1 MDQSLT
7 YIVGYGDVDVVNVVT
22 EPHREDWSMSTRLRY
37 VGLDVHK
44 ESIVVAVAE
53 GDRGRAEVFASLP
66 NDWPAL
72 QRMLE
77 RLGAASL
84 LRVCYEAGPTGFDLA
99 RRLRAAGY
107 HCAVV
112 APSLVPRLV
121 GRQIKTDRR
130 DAVQLA
136 HFLRSGDL
144 VEVAVPAPET
154 EAMRDLERARDDAKN
169 AERAARHQLDKFLLR
184 QGRNWSERKWTVRHV
199 AWIRTLQFDNPVQQ
213 RVLHDYLRAV
223 EECVQRVRRLEQDIE
238 ELVVT
243 WSAHPQVVA
252 LQALRGV
259 QLLTAVIILAEVGD
273 FRRFASPRELM
284 AYLGLVPSEQSS
296 GERRRQGR
304 ITRCG
309 NQHVRRILIESAWN
323 YRCRP
328 RVSRPIAQRRERVSP
343 EVRAIAEKAEQR
355 LCRRFERLTSRGKSK
370 VKAVTAIARELA
382 GFVWAITR
390 VEQPLAR

>member
-7 YIVGYGDVDVVNVVT
+7 NIVGCVNVEWFNAHT
-22 EPHREDWSMSTRLRY
+22 EPHREDWSMQTKLRY

-53 GDRGRAEVFASLP
+53 GNRSPAAVVSQLA

-72 QRMLE
+72 LRTLR
-77 RLGAASL
+77 RLGSADSL
-84 LRVCYEAGPTGFDLA
+84 RLCYEAGPTGFELA
-99 RRLRAAGY
+99 RRLTAEGY
-107 HCAVV
+107 DVMVV
-112 APSLVPRLV
+112 APSLVPKRV
-121 GRQIKTDRR
+121 GRQVKTDRR
-130 DAVQLA
+130 DALQLA

-144 VEVAVPAPET
+144 VEVVVPAAET

-184 QGRNWSERKWTVRHV
+184 QGRLWSERKWTVRHV
-199 AWIRTLQFDNPVQQ
+199 AWLRTLQFDNPVQQ
-213 RVLHDYLRAV
+213 RVLNDYLRAV
-223 EECVQRVRRLEQDIE
+223 EECGQRVRRLEQDIE
-238 ELVVT
+238 ESVGT
-243 WSAHPQVVA
+243 WSLQPLVLA

-284 AYLGLVPSEQSS
+284 AYLGLVPSEHSS
-296 GERRRQGR
+296 GERRVQGR

-323 YRCRP
+323 YRFRP
-328 RVSRPIAQRRERVSP
+328 RVSAAIAERRQRVSP

-390 VEQPLAR
+390 VEQPLQT